1 MAKKIGRL
9 INLGIAKESTRGT
22 PVAATHWLP
31 KSNIA
36 FSDKVQKALSTMG
49 YGNIGD
55 GNQEL
60 VALKWAEGNV
70 DFDLMDNSFGLILL
84 ALFGTVSSSTTAGV
98 TTHTFTIQNDNQHDS
113 LTFWVEDQAEAIDIF
128 FPLVMI
134 NTLGITAVPEDV
146 VKCSVNFI
154 GKSSNDTSLL
164 SASFTAENKFL
175 GRNVNIKI
183 ADVTGD
189 LNAAS
194 VLNVKELSFEV
205 NKSVM
210 RDHALSTVQ
219 AVDIL
224 NQKIEITGTLTLDL
238 EDETYKDYM
247 LDGGYKA
254 LRIDMIN
261 TAVTLAD
268 GTSSPEFKIDLS
280 RVAFDSWEPTREND
294 AIATQT
300 INFRALYD
308 LTNDNIINSC
318 TLTNQTA
325 SY

>member
-9 INLGIAKESTRGT
+9 INLGLAKESTRGT
-22 PVAATHWLP
+22 PVTATHWLP
-31 KSNIA
+31 KSNIS

-84 ALFGTVSSSTTAGV
+84 ALLGTVSTSASSGV
-98 TTHTFTIQNDNQHDS
+98 YTHTFSIQNDNQHDS
-113 LTFWVEDQAEAIDIF
+113 LTFWVEDQSEAIDIF

-134 NTLGITAVPEDV
+134 NNMGLTAVPEDV
-146 VKCSVNFI
+146 VKCSVGFV
-154 GKSSNDTSLL
+154 GKSSNDTSGL
-164 SASFTAENKFL
+164 SATFTAENKFL
-175 GRNVNIKI
+175 GRHVNIKI
-183 ADVTGD
+183 ADTTGD
-189 LNAAS
+189 LAAAS
-194 VLNVKELSFEV
+194 VLNVKELSLEI
-205 NKSVM
+205 NKNVM

-224 NQKIEITGTLTLDL
+224 NQKIEIMGTLTLDL

-247 LDGGYKA
+247 LDGSYKA

-261 TAVTLAD
+261 TGVTLAD
-268 GTSSPEFKIDLS
+268 GSSNPEFKLDLS
-280 RVAFDSWEPTREND
+280 RVAFDAWEPTREND

-308 LTNDNIINSC
+308 LTNGNIINSC
-318 TLTNQTA
+318 QLVNQHS